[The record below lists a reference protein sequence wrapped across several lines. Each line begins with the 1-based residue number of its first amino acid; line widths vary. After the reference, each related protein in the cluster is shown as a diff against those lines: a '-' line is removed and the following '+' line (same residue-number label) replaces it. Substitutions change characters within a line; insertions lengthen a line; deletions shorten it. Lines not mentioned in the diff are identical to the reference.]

1 MSTVETLLFRAI
13 SEPELARQL
22 MADSEISLAGYRL
35 SERDFAQSKKA
46 SRTDFAALSSECGGF
61 RCELLQRYLFGEVDL
76 VAALHTVQSL
86 RSLLAEIQAHMPFGN
101 DKHAAFR
108 AIRLIT
114 AYVSTLDEREREQ
127 HSRFLNAV
135 SRHLEL
141 LVREFARLEESNQE
155 SINVNRVNMIAGI
168 V

>member
-13 SEPELARQL
+13 SEPELTRQL
-22 MADSEISLAGYRL
+22 LADSEISLAGYRPSDREL
-35 SERDFAQSKKA
+35 AQSKKA
-46 SRTDFAALSSECGGF
+46 SRADFAAIRSACGGF
-61 RCELLQRYLFGEVDL
+61 RCELLQRYLSGEVDL

-86 RSLLAEIQAHMPFGN
+86 HSLLAEIQAHMPFGN
-101 DKHAAFR
+101 DRHAAFR
-108 AIRLIT
+108 AVRLIT
-114 AYVSTLDEREREQ
+114 AYVSTLDERERAQ
-127 HSRFLNAV
+127 HAKFLGAV

-155 SINVNRVNMIAGI
+155 SININRVNMAGSI